1 MFHPKDSSPR
11 DLIRRSRRLGS
22 ALFTALVCLALSGCS
37 SWLDGPQSTL
47 AVDGPVAR
55 AQLNLFYTTCYVIL
69 VIFVLVGGTL
79 AYAMLRFRARSKAD
93 EHAEPPPQSHGNP
106 IIELSLVVASLG
118 ALVFIAVP
126 TIKDIWFDYDV
137 PKAER
142 AEALQIV
149 ATGHQWW
156 WQFQYP
162 QVEVKLPYGGQ
173 APLATANELVI
184 PVGKPVHIELRTAD
198 VIHSFWVPKLAGK
211 VDMIPNRANH
221 MWLQADKAGYYYGQC
236 AQYCGLSHA
245 VMRFRV
251 IALPEA
257 EYKAWLANQ
266 VKPAHTV
273 TGPEPAHVEQTVFKH
288 YKQNQ
293 FGFSDKWMATSPT
306 STLNLWRAKQLPN
319 PNEDP
324 ALIAKGRKLF
334 QAKTCFACHTIRG
347 HEGIGVTGPDLT
359 HVGARSTIAGGLL
372 ENTPSEM
379 ARWISHPNLV
389 KPGNIMYESGYIPN
403 HITFQSGDVAALV
416 AYLQS
421 LK

>member
-79 AYAMLRFRARSKAD
+79 AYAMLRFRARSSAD

-106 IIELSLVVASLG
+106 VIELSLVVASLG

-142 AEALQIV
+142 ADALQIM

-162 QVEVKLPYGGQ
+162 KVEVKLPYGGE
-173 APLATANELVI
+173 APLTTANELVI

-221 MWLQADKAGYYYGQC
+221 LWLQADKAGYYYGQC

-266 VKPAHTV
+266 VKPARTV
-273 TGPEPAHVEQTVFKH
+273 TGAEPAHPEQTVFKK
-288 YKQNQ
+288 YKVNQ
-293 FGFSDKWMATSPT
+293 FGFSKKWMATSPT

-324 ALIAKGRKLF
+324 VLIAKGRKLF

-372 ENTPSEM
+372 ENTPDEM

-403 HITFQSGDVAALV
+403 HITFQPGDVAALV